1 MINGAYCV
9 VNAHNMLP
17 WSYYD
22 IENILCRYDSIM
34 IMEAYC
40 VSKSHNMLP

>member
-1 MINGAYCV
+1 MLPSSIMINEAYCV

-22 IENILCRYDSIM
+22 IGSILCR
-34 IMEAYC
+34 
-40 VSKSHNMLP
+40 